1 MAIYPIKTYSELV
14 THLVRRRHDLGMSQ
28 IDMDARTGLADG
40 YVAKI
45 ECGTKRLGPTS
56 LPCILGALGV
66 SILIVPDSQLPSWTP
81 LPRRRVTMAGQLRLD
96 LDEVAA

>member
-1 MAIYPIKTYSELV
+1 MKQVPIKNYNELV
-14 THLVRRRHDLGMSQ
+14 ALLVRRRHDLGMSQ
-28 IDMDARTGLADG
+28 IDMDHRTGLADG

-66 SILIVPDSQLPSWTP
+66 SLLVIPDSDLPS
-81 LPRRRVTMAGQLRLD
+81 MAIRLSD
-96 LDEVAA
+96 QGGING